1 MGTAAVV
8 KAFGDIRA
16 ALAVLNAEV
25 DGAGGVPFS
34 AADPLA
40 GLADGCLD
48 ILAGARE
55 VEAGFAGLKAKAAV
69 KYTEAACAVAGP
81 DVPVVAQE
89 MAVAAEIGCVLALGP
104 RAASSFLVTS
114 YAVVSSLPRTLAAL
128 QAGSLSW
135 QHAVVMADETA
146 CLDAAGAAA
155 LESHFLDPD
164 VPDGARGCPAGE
176 LPAHR
181 FRVKARTWRERHHA
195 ESIETRHAKGVVE
208 RRVEFRPDRD
218 GMAWLSACLP
228 ADQAVAGWNRLTAVA
243 RSLQGPDE
251 HRTLTQLR
259 ADLFAATVLGG
270 GTPDRTYAHATGTSA
285 DAHRTAASTDVH
297 GTSAGRDA
305 RTTSAGMH
313 ARETASGSALTRHRD
328 SSGGGYCLTAAGS
341 VEETDVPPTSIR
353 AQVLVTVPVFSLLGV
368 TDEPAML
375 DGYGPIPPSMAR
387 DLVANGAESFHQ
399 VLVDPRDGAPL
410 EIGRTSYRLTK
421 AMRAWLRMRDAK
433 CPFPGC
439 SNHSLDNEAD
449 HLLAWANGGTTGIS
463 NLGQPC
469 PKHHKLRHTTGWK
482 PTPATKNE
490 PPGWTSP
497 TGRHYASEHQD
508 WEPPR
513 WPPGLALEPRL
524 PEWSV
529 AGCVDVVRLGFS
541 PGEQWLGRILHPPS
555 A

>member
-8 KAFGDIRA
+8 KAFREIRA
-16 ALAVLNAEV
+16 ALAVLNAEL
-25 DGAGGVPFS
+25 DGAGLVPFS
-34 AADPLA
+34 VADPLG
-40 GLADGCLD
+40 GLADGCLE

-55 VEAGFAGLKAKAAV
+55 VEAGFAALKAKAAV
-69 KYTEAACAVAGP
+69 TYTEAACAVAGP
-81 DVPVVAQE
+81 DTPVVAQE

-104 RAASSFLVTS
+104 RAAGSFLATS
-114 YAVVSSLPRTLAAL
+114 HAVVSSLPRTLEAL
-128 QAGSLSW
+128 QAGTISW

-155 LESHFLDPD
+155 LEAHFLDPD

-195 ESIETRHAKGVVE
+195 ESIEKRHAQGVVE

-228 ADQAVAGWNRLTAVA
+228 ADQAVAGWNRLTGVA
-243 RSLQGPDE
+243 RALQGTDE
-251 HRTLTQLR
+251 RRTLTQLR
-259 ADLFAATVLGG
+259 ADLFAATVLGS
-270 GTPDRTYAHATGTSA
+270 GTSDRTYARGTP
-285 DAHRTAASTDVH
+285 
-297 GTSAGRDA
+297 
-305 RTTSAGMH
+305 
-313 ARETASGSALTRHRD
+313 
-328 SSGGGYCLTAAGS
+328 AGS

-353 AQVLVTVPVFSLLGV
+353 AHVLVTVPVFSLLGLA
-368 TDEPAML
+368 DEPAML
-375 DGYGPIPPSMAR
+375 DGYGPVPPSMAR
-387 DLVANGAESFHQ
+387 ELIANGAGSFHR

-469 PKHHKLRHTTGWK
+469 PKHHKLRHTTGWT

-497 TGRHYASEHQD
+497 IGRHYPSEHQD

-513 WPPGLALEPRL
+513 WPKGVRPGAVDIVRHRGSPWEDALER
-524 PEWSV
+524 
-529 AGCVDVVRLGFS
+529 F
-541 PGEQWLGRILHPPS
+541 LHAP

>member
-1 MGTAAVV
+1 MGKAAVV
-8 KAFGDIRA
+8 KAFGEIRA

-25 DGAGGVPFS
+25 DGAGLVPFS
-34 AADPLA
+34 VSDPLA

-69 KYTEAACAVAGP
+69 TYTESAFAVAGP
-81 DVPVVAQE
+81 DTPVVAQE

-104 RAASSFLVTS
+104 RAAGTFLTTS
-114 YAVVSSLPRTLAAL
+114 HAVVSSLPRTLEAL
-128 QAGSLSW
+128 QAGTISW

-155 LESHFLDPD
+155 LEAHFLDPD
-164 VPDGARGCPAGE
+164 VPDAARGCPAGE

-181 FRVKARTWRERHHA
+181 FRAKARTWRERHHA
-195 ESIETRHAKGVVE
+195 ESIETRHAKGVAE
-208 RRVEFRPDRD
+208 RRVEFRPERD
-218 GMAWLSACLP
+218 GMAWLSAYLP
-228 ADQAVAGWNRLTAVA
+228 ADQALAGWNRLTAVA

-251 HRTLTQLR
+251 RRTLTQLR
-259 ADLFAATVLGG
+259 ADLFASAVLGSG
-270 GTPDRTYAHATGTSA
+270 IPAS
-285 DAHRTAASTDVH
+285 STDVH
-297 GTSAGRDA
+297 GTSASRDA
-305 RTTSAGMH
+305 RTTSAGMQ
-313 ARETASGSALTRHRD
+313 ARES
-328 SSGGGYCLTAAGS
+328 AAGS

-353 AQVLVTVPVFSLLGV
+353 AHVLVTVPVFSLLGL

-387 DLVANGAESFHQ
+387 ELVASGAESFHR

-469 PKHHKLRHTTGWK
+469 PKHHKLRHTTSWT
-482 PTPATKNE
+482 PTPATKNQ

-497 TGRHYASEHQD
+497 TGRHYTSEHQD
-508 WEPPR
+508 WEPPH
-513 WPPGLALEPRL
+513 L
-524 PEWSV
+524 PERIRPG
-529 AGCVDVVRLGFS
+529 AVDFFHRGLS
-541 PGEQWLGRILHPPS
+541 PGEDALERFLRVQ